1 MPGGNGRN
9 GSGGGGRNR
18 PPMGALVGGSGGRPE
33 GTAAVADLDAAAAP
47 AAAPAPQ
54 TEGVLPAVMDENGVV
69 SEESLRELAGVL
81 GFRLAATTVRRG
93 VRPAPVNGRIRISAK
108 VSREV
113 RMAAEQVRL
122 DLGLTFDDIVDAALR
137 KYLLDQGYRV
147 ADTEE

>member
-9 GSGGGGRNR
+9 GSGSGGRNR
-18 PPMGALVGGSGGRPE
+18 PPMGALVGGSGNRSE
-33 GTAAVADLDAAAAP
+33 GTTAVADLAAVAAPAAAAP
-47 AAAPAPQ
+47 AGETIPQ
-54 TEGVLPAVMDENGVV
+54 AVMDENGAV

-137 KYLLDQGYRV
+137 RYLLDQGYRV